1 MAMTCTL
8 LSAEGGNLM
17 PHTCMQAD
25 HNSSQ
30 NKLFELMSQMEEQES
45 ARQQDAD
52 QATADLE
59 EAQRKLRYKACMF
72 HVDLLYLLSPLSA
85 IALHG
90 FHHHQAHISV

>member
-1 MAMTCTL
+1 M
-8 LSAEGGNLM
+8 
-17 PHTCMQAD
+17 HYTCMQAD

-30 NKLFELMSQMEEQES
+30 NKLFELMSQIEEQES

-72 HVDLLYLLSPLSA
+72 HVDLLCLQSALSNIPLNGS
-85 IALHG
+85 
-90 FHHHQAHISV
+90 HHHQAHITNKQW